1 MLVLNYWNTLIVRE
15 NTKEIYRLEK
25 YVASI
30 ISNLVQLNVP
40 SLADGSLFNSQLGYL
55 FSDIAKRKLK
65 MFMGKWDVNQY
76 TTTLSFSE
84 NHATKMQCHLNWTVC
99 SVMQ

>member
-1 MLVLNYWNTLIVRE
+1 MLVLNYWNTLIIRE

-40 SLADGSLFNSQLGYL
+40 SLADGSLFNSQLG
-55 FSDIAKRKLK
+55 
-65 MFMGKWDVNQY
+65 
-76 TTTLSFSE
+76 
-84 NHATKMQCHLNWTVC
+84 
-99 SVMQ
+99 